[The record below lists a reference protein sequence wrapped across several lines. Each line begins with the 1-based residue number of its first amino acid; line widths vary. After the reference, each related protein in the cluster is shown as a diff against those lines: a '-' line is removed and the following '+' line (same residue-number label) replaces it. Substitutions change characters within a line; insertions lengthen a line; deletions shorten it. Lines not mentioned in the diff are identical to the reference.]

1 MRKNCLE
8 TFQDCK
14 TKVRWVTLLLVLMV
28 LMGILVMLVMVLM
41 SRKLFNL
48 FDQMLVGQKPKF
60 DSGLLYLRS

>member
-1 MRKNCLE
+1 M
-8 TFQDCK
+8 
-14 TKVRWVTLLLVLMV
+14 TLLLVLMV

-41 SRKLFNL
+41 SSKLFTL